1 MGVSTTSM
9 DMTESDLER
18 RKFIKAASAAGLAGV
33 AGCTGGPQGDGTGTE
48 TGEGDTEGTDGGA
61 TAEAEASVNVGMVY
75 ALGGLG
81 DNSFNDS
88 AHRGIENAAEEFDVS
103 FDESQPSSA
112 SDFQQFQQR
121 YARSTEPAYD
131 LVNCIGFA
139 QHDSLAKTA
148 PDYPDQKFTLIDSV
162 VDEPNVAS
170 YTFKE
175 EEGSFLVGVLAG
187 LMTSRSFSAGEGST
201 QGDSTN
207 VGFVGGVDAPLIR
220 KFQAGYEAGVK
231 HVNENV
237 DVISSFVGSF
247 SDPSGGK
254 EAALSMYQ
262 SGADIVYHAA
272 GATGAGVFQA
282 AQSEGRFAIGVDS
295 DQSITQPEFADVI
308 LASMVKR
315 VDSAVYRTTKNVVEG
330 NHQGGSS
337 VSLGLEQEGV
347 ACVYGD
353 TLGAEI
359 PAEVKTEIDASAKAI
374 IEGEIDVPT
383 TPQ

>member
-1 MGVSTTSM
+1 M
-9 DMTESDLER
+9 
-18 RKFIKAASAAGLAGV
+18 
-33 AGCTGGPQGDGTGTE
+33 AGCTGGPQGEGTE
-48 TGEGDTEGTDGGA
+48 TETSEDSTEGDGGGT
-61 TAEAEASVNVGMVY
+61 TTEASVSTNVGMVY

-81 DNSFNDS
+81 DKSFNDS
-88 AHRGIENAAEEFDVS
+88 AHRGIENVAEEFDVS

-121 YARSTEPAYD
+121 YARSTEPEYD

-139 QHDSLAKTA
+139 QRDALAKTA
-148 PDYPDQKFTLIDSV
+148 PDYPDQQFTLIDSV
-162 VDEPNVAS
+162 VEEPNVAS

-175 EEGSFLVGVLAG
+175 QEGSFLVGVLAG
-187 LMTSRSFSAGEGST
+187 LMTSRSFSAGDGST

-231 HVNENV
+231 SVNENV

-262 SGADIVYHAA
+262 SGADVVYHAA

-295 DQSITQPEFADVI
+295 DQSITQPEFANVI

-337 VSLGLEQEGV
+337 VSLGLEQDGV

-359 PAEVKTEIDASAKAI
+359 PAEVKTEIDASTQAI

>member
-1 MGVSTTSM
+1 
-9 DMTESDLER
+9 MTDSDLER
-18 RKFIKAASAAGLAGV
+18 RKFIKAASAAGLVGV
-33 AGCTGGPQGDGTGTE
+33 AGCTGGPQDDGTATE
-48 TGEGDTEGTDGGA
+48 TGEGGTEGADAGA
-61 TAEAEASVNVGMVY
+61 TAEASASINVGMVY

-88 AHRGIENAAEEFDVS
+88 AKRGIEQAAGEFDVS

-121 YARSTEPAYD
+121 YARSENPNYD

-139 QHDSLAKTA
+139 QRDALASTA
-148 PDYPDQKFTLIDSV
+148 PDYPEQNFTLIDSV

-175 EEGSFLVGVLAG
+175 EEGSFLVGALAG
-187 LMTSRSFSAGEGST
+187 LMTSRSFSAGDGST
-201 QGDSTN
+201 QSDSTN

-237 DVISSFVGSF
+237 DVITSFVGSF

-295 DQSITQPEFADVI
+295 DQSITQPEFANVI

-315 VDSAVYRTTKNVVEG
+315 VDSAVFKTTKNVVKG
-330 NHQGGSS
+330 NHQGGSA
-337 VSLGLEQEGV
+337 VSLGLEQDGV
-347 ACVYGD
+347 AIVYGD
-353 TLGAEI
+353 TLGDDI

-383 TPQ
+383 KPQ